1 MEASFVDLRKKS
13 KEIINALNRKEKVTV
28 LYRGKPAAVMNPIN
42 TAAEASKLSA
52 SQHAAFG
59 MWAQDQRD
67 NNVVTEQVSLLRRN
81 RYDDL

>member
-13 KEIINALNRKEKVTV
+13 KEIINALTRKQALTVT
-28 LYRGKPAAVMNPIN
+28 YPGKPAAIMNPIN
-42 TAAEASKLSA
+42 PVSNASDLSA

-59 MWAQDQRD
+59 MWATAQSD
-67 NNVVTEQVSLLRRN
+67 NNSVADQVFLLRRK

>member
-42 TAAEASKLSA
+42 TAAEASELSA

-59 MWAQDQRD
+59 IWTKDQGD
-67 NNVVTEQVSLLRRN
+67 NNDVTEQVSSLRRN

>member
-28 LYRGKPAAVMNPIN
+28 SYRGKPAAVMNPVN
-42 TAAEASKLSA
+42 TVTETSELSA

-59 MWAQDQRD
+59 MWAKEQSD
-67 NNVVTEQVSLLRRN
+67 NNDVIEQVSLLRRK

>member
-28 LYRGKPAAVMNPIN
+28 FYRGKPAAIMNPVN
-42 TAAEASKLSA
+42 TSSETPALSA

-59 MWAQDQRD
+59 MWATDQND
-67 NNVVTEQVSLLRRN
+67 NNSVADQVSLLRRK